1 MRLNG
6 ELAEHANS
14 VVLPFLLPDT
24 PVVAWWPVDA
34 PAVPAQDPLGQLAI
48 RRITDATNSSDPLAA
63 IKSRLKSYT
72 AGDTDLAWS
81 RITYWRALL
90 ASALDQAP
98 FEPVTS
104 ALVSGLKDEPAL
116 DVLAGWLASRIDG
129 KVHRA
134 VGDLKVEL
142 HRASETVTLSRPQT
156 GVTATLTRTSRPEAL
171 IPLARRDAKECL
183 AEDMRRLDADEIYF
197 EALAGHRQGEVQVNV
212 QIEKYS
218 DKTALVTAVGDRLIG
233 AITDAIASRDQALIV
248 LTGGGTGIALLEHV
262 RENGAA
268 IDWSKVRLFWGDERY
283 VPEDDDDRNEKQAR
297 EALIDQIDIPAA
309 NVHAMPASD
318 GEFGD
323 DIDAAALA
331 YEQVLAAIADDGE
344 AVPAFDVHL
353 LGMGGEGH
361 INSLFP
367 HTAAVRETVRQVV
380 GVTESPKPPPKRIT
394 LTLPAVQ
401 RSREVWLVV
410 AGADKADAVAA
421 AVGGADPD
429 DVPAAGANGTEATV
443 WLLDEDAAGKL

>member
-1 MRLNG
+1 M
-6 ELAEHANS
+6 
-14 VVLPFLLPDT
+14 
-24 PVVAWWPVDA
+24 
-34 PAVPAQDPLGQLAI
+34 
-48 RRITDATNSSDPLAA
+48 
-63 IKSRLKSYT
+63 
-72 AGDTDLAWS
+72 
-81 RITYWRALL
+81 
-90 ASALDQAP
+90 
-98 FEPVTS
+98 
-104 ALVSGLKDEPAL
+104 
-116 DVLAGWLASRIDG
+116 
-129 KVHRA
+129 
-134 VGDLKVEL
+134 
-142 HRASETVTLSRPQT
+142 
-156 GVTATLTRTSRPEAL
+156 
-171 IPLARRDAKECL
+171 
-183 AEDMRRLDADEIYF
+183 
-197 EALAGHRQGEVQVNV
+197 
-212 QIEKYS
+212 
-218 DKTALVTAVGDRLIG
+218 
-233 AITDAIASRDQALIV
+233 

-297 EALIDQIDIPAA
+297 EALIDHIDIPAA

-380 GVTESPKPPPKRIT
+380 GVTDSPKPPPKRIT

-443 WLLDEDAAGKL
+443 WLLDEDAAGQALTGAVG